1 LNELELKIVDAKR
14 RLETSKKEV
23 EREIE
28 SFRKEETLKFLEKNL
43 SSEPSTFAEEA
54 KWRQENEVWLKWS
67 QGIAMKIIDYM
78 QEHKLSRA
86 DIASRLG
93 CSPQYVSKI
102 LSGHTNF
109 SFKSIA
115 EIEKCLNIRI
125 METSFA

>member
-1 LNELELKIVDAKR
+1 M
-14 RLETSKKEV
+14 KE
-23 EREIE
+23 
-28 SFRKEETLKFLEKNL
+28 KTLKFLERNL
-43 SSEPSTFAEEA
+43 SSKPSRFVEEA
-54 KWRQENEVWLKWS
+54 KWRQDNEVWLKWS

-78 QEHKLSRA
+78 QEHNLSRA

-115 EIEKCLNIRI
+115 EIEKCLNIQI
-125 METSFA
+125 MEASFA

>member
-1 LNELELKIVDAKR
+1 M
-14 RLETSKKEV
+14 KE
-23 EREIE
+23 
-28 SFRKEETLKFLEKNL
+28 KTLRFLESNL
-43 SSEPSTFAEEA
+43 SSEPSAFAEEA
-54 KWRQENEVWLKWS
+54 KWRQDNEVWLKWS

-93 CSPQYVSKI
+93 CSLQYVSKI

-125 METSFA
+125 MEASFA

>member
-1 LNELELKIVDAKR
+1 M
-14 RLETSKKEV
+14 KE
-23 EREIE
+23 
-28 SFRKEETLKFLEKNL
+28 KTLKFFERNL

-54 KWRQENEVWLKWS
+54 KWRQDNEVWLKWS

-78 QEHKLSRA
+78 QEHNLSRA

-115 EIEKCLNIRI
+115 EIEKCLNIQI
-125 METSFA
+125 MEASFA

>member
-1 LNELELKIVDAKR
+1 M
-14 RLETSKKEV
+14 KE
-23 EREIE
+23 
-28 SFRKEETLKFLEKNL
+28 KTLRFLESNL
-43 SSEPSTFAEEA
+43 SSEPSAFAEDA
-54 KWRQENEVWLKWS
+54 KWRQDNEVWLKWS
-67 QGIAMKIIDYM
+67 QSIAMKIIDYM

-115 EIEKCLNIRI
+115 EIEKCLNIHI
-125 METSFA
+125 MEQSFA

>member
-1 LNELELKIVDAKR
+1 M
-14 RLETSKKEV
+14 KE
-23 EREIE
+23 
-28 SFRKEETLKFLEKNL
+28 KTLRFLESNL
-43 SSEPSTFAEEA
+43 SSEPSAFAEEA
-54 KWRQENEVWLKWS
+54 KWRQDNEVWLKWS

-78 QEHKLSRA
+78 QEYKLLRA

-125 METSFA
+125 MEASFA

>member
-1 LNELELKIVDAKR
+1 M
-14 RLETSKKEV
+14 KE
-23 EREIE
+23 
-28 SFRKEETLKFLEKNL
+28 KTLRFLESNL
-43 SSEPSTFAEEA
+43 SSEPSAFAEEA
-54 KWRQENEVWLKWS
+54 KWRQDNEVWLKWS

-102 LSGHTNF
+102 LFGHTNF

>member
-1 LNELELKIVDAKR
+1 M
-14 RLETSKKEV
+14 KE
-23 EREIE
+23 
-28 SFRKEETLKFLEKNL
+28 KTLKFLERNL

-54 KWRQENEVWLKWS
+54 KWRQDNELWLKWS

-78 QEHKLSRA
+78 QENNLSRA

-115 EIEKCLNIRI
+115 EIEKCLNIQI
-125 METSFA
+125 MEASFA

>member
-1 LNELELKIVDAKR
+1 M
-14 RLETSKKEV
+14 KE
-23 EREIE
+23 
-28 SFRKEETLKFLEKNL
+28 KTLKFLEKNL

-67 QGIAMKIIDYM
+67 QGTAMKIIDYM

-115 EIEKCLNIRI
+115 EIEKSLNIRI

>member
-1 LNELELKIVDAKR
+1 M
-14 RLETSKKEV
+14 KE
-23 EREIE
+23 
-28 SFRKEETLKFLEKNL
+28 KTLRFLESNL
-43 SSEPSTFAEEA
+43 SSEPSAFAEEA
-54 KWRQENEVWLKWS
+54 KWRQDNEVWLKWS

-93 CSPQYVSKI
+93 CSPKYVSKI

-125 METSFA
+125 MEASFA

>member
-1 LNELELKIVDAKR
+1 M
-14 RLETSKKEV
+14 KE
-23 EREIE
+23 
-28 SFRKEETLKFLEKNL
+28 KTLKFLERNL
-43 SSEPSTFAEEA
+43 SSKPSTFVEEA
-54 KWRQENEVWLKWS
+54 KWRQDNEVWLKWS

-78 QEHKLSRA
+78 QEHNLSRA

-115 EIEKCLNIRI
+115 EIEKCLNIQI
-125 METSFA
+125 MEASFAW

>member
-1 LNELELKIVDAKR
+1 M
-14 RLETSKKEV
+14 KE
-23 EREIE
+23 
-28 SFRKEETLKFLEKNL
+28 KTLKFLEKNL

-67 QGIAMKIIDYM
+67 QGIAMKVIDYM

-125 METSFA
+125 MKTSFA

>member
-1 LNELELKIVDAKR
+1 MKQKTLE
-14 RLETSKKEV
+14 
-23 EREIE
+23 
-28 SFRKEETLKFLEKNL
+28 FLEAHQ
-43 SSEPSTFAEEA
+43 SEKPSTFAEDA
-54 KWRQENEVWLKWS
+54 KWREENEVWLKWS

-78 QEHKLSRA
+78 QEYKFSRA

-125 METSFA
+125 MEASFA

>member
-1 LNELELKIVDAKR
+1 M
-14 RLETSKKEV
+14 KE
-23 EREIE
+23 
-28 SFRKEETLKFLEKNL
+28 KTLRFLESNL
-43 SSEPSTFAEEA
+43 SSEPSAFAEEA
-54 KWRQENEVWLKWS
+54 KWRQDNEVWLKWS

-115 EIEKCLNIRI
+115 EIEKCLNIQI
-125 METSFA
+125 MEAAFA

>member
-1 LNELELKIVDAKR
+1 M
-14 RLETSKKEV
+14 KE
-23 EREIE
+23 
-28 SFRKEETLKFLEKNL
+28 KTLKFLERNL

-54 KWRQENEVWLKWS
+54 KWRQDNEVWLKWS

-78 QEHKLSRA
+78 QEHDLSRA

-115 EIEKCLNIRI
+115 EMEKCLNIQI
-125 METSFA
+125 MEASFA

>member
-1 LNELELKIVDAKR
+1 M
-14 RLETSKKEV
+14 KE
-23 EREIE
+23 
-28 SFRKEETLKFLEKNL
+28 KTLKFLEGNL
-43 SSEPSTFAEEA
+43 SSEPSAFAEEA
-54 KWRQENEVWLKWS
+54 KWRQDNEVWLKWS
-67 QGIAMKIIDYM
+67 QSIAMKIIDYM

-115 EIEKCLNIRI
+115 EIEKCLNIQI
-125 METSFA
+125 MEASFA

>member
-1 LNELELKIVDAKR
+1 M
-14 RLETSKKEV
+14 KE
-23 EREIE
+23 
-28 SFRKEETLKFLEKNL
+28 KTLKFLERNL

-54 KWRQENEVWLKWS
+54 KWRQDNEVWLKWS

-78 QEHKLSRA
+78 QEHNLSRA

-115 EIEKCLNIRI
+115 EIEKCLNIQI
-125 METSFA
+125 MEAAFA

>member
-1 LNELELKIVDAKR
+1 M
-14 RLETSKKEV
+14 KE
-23 EREIE
+23 I
-28 SFRKEETLKFLEKNL
+28 TLKFLEKNL

>member
-1 LNELELKIVDAKR
+1 M
-14 RLETSKKEV
+14 KE
-23 EREIE
+23 
-28 SFRKEETLKFLEKNL
+28 KTLSFLESNL
-43 SSEPSTFAEEA
+43 SSEPSAFAEEA
-54 KWRQENEVWLKWS
+54 KWRQDNEVWLKWS

-125 METSFA
+125 MEASFA

>member
-1 LNELELKIVDAKR
+1 M
-14 RLETSKKEV
+14 KE
-23 EREIE
+23 
-28 SFRKEETLKFLEKNL
+28 KTLKFLERNL

-54 KWRQENEVWLKWS
+54 KWRQDNEVWLKWS

-78 QEHKLSRA
+78 QENNLSRT

-115 EIEKCLNIRI
+115 EIEKCLNIQI
-125 METSFA
+125 MEASFA

>member
-1 LNELELKIVDAKR
+1 M
-14 RLETSKKEV
+14 KE
-23 EREIE
+23 
-28 SFRKEETLKFLEKNL
+28 KTLKFLERNL

-54 KWRQENEVWLKWS
+54 KWRQDNEVWLKWS

-78 QEHKLSRA
+78 QEHELSRA
-86 DIASRLG
+86 DIAARLG

-115 EIEKCLNIRI
+115 EIEKRLNINI
-125 METSFA
+125 MEVSFA

>member
-1 LNELELKIVDAKR
+1 M
-14 RLETSKKEV
+14 KE
-23 EREIE
+23 
-28 SFRKEETLKFLEKNL
+28 KTLRFLESNL
-43 SSEPSTFAEEA
+43 SSEPSAFAEEA
-54 KWRQENEVWLKWS
+54 KWRQDNEVWLKWS

-115 EIEKCLNIRI
+115 EIEKRLNIRI
-125 METSFA
+125 MEASFA

>member
-1 LNELELKIVDAKR
+1 M
-14 RLETSKKEV
+14 KE
-23 EREIE
+23 
-28 SFRKEETLKFLEKNL
+28 KTLKFLERNL

-54 KWRQENEVWLKWS
+54 KWRQDNEVWLKWS
-67 QGIAMKIIDYM
+67 QSIAMKIIDYM

-102 LSGHTNF
+102 LSGRTNF

-115 EIEKCLNIRI
+115 EIEKCLNIHI
-125 METSFA
+125 MEQSFA

>member
-1 LNELELKIVDAKR
+1 M
-14 RLETSKKEV
+14 KE
-23 EREIE
+23 
-28 SFRKEETLKFLEKNL
+28 KTLKFLERNL
-43 SSEPSTFAEEA
+43 SSKPSTFVEEA
-54 KWRQENEVWLKWS
+54 KWRQDNEVWLKWS

-78 QEHKLSRA
+78 QEHNLSRA

-115 EIEKCLNIRI
+115 EIEKCLNIQI
-125 METSFA
+125 MEAAFA

>member
-1 LNELELKIVDAKR
+1 M
-14 RLETSKKEV
+14 KE
-23 EREIE
+23 
-28 SFRKEETLKFLEKNL
+28 KTLRFLESNL
-43 SSEPSTFAEEA
+43 SSEPSAFAEDA
-54 KWRQENEVWLKWS
+54 KWRQDNEVWLKWS

-125 METSFA
+125 MEASFA

>member
-1 LNELELKIVDAKR
+1 M
-14 RLETSKKEV
+14 KE
-23 EREIE
+23 
-28 SFRKEETLKFLEKNL
+28 KTLKFLEGNL
-43 SSEPSTFAEEA
+43 SSEPSAFAEDA
-54 KWRQENEVWLKWS
+54 KWRQDNEVWLKWS

-125 METSFA
+125 MEASFA

>member
-1 LNELELKIVDAKR
+1 MKEKTLE
-14 RLETSKKEV
+14 
-23 EREIE
+23 
-28 SFRKEETLKFLEKNL
+28 FLEKNL

-67 QGIAMKIIDYM
+67 QGIAMKIINYM

>member
-1 LNELELKIVDAKR
+1 MKEKTLE
-14 RLETSKKEV
+14 
-23 EREIE
+23 
-28 SFRKEETLKFLEKNL
+28 FLEKNL

-93 CSPQYVSKI
+93 CSPQYVRKI